1 MGKETILFNSEEKK
15 DLKNVAAF
23 LHLLAEKLAENRV
36 ILRQGTQE
44 IVVDIPNNVVLE
56 IKVEEELKKKK
67 TQQSLK
73 IEIEWNVGEENPGY
87 LELG

>member
-1 MGKETILFNSEEKK
+1 MGKETILFSSEEKK
-15 DLKNVAAF
+15 DLKYVAAF
-23 LHLLAEKLAENRV
+23 LHQLADKLTENRV

-44 IVVDIPNNVVLE
+44 IVIDIPNNVVLE

-67 TQQSLK
+67 TQQSLE
-73 IEIEWNVGEENPGY
+73 IEIEWNIGEEDPGY